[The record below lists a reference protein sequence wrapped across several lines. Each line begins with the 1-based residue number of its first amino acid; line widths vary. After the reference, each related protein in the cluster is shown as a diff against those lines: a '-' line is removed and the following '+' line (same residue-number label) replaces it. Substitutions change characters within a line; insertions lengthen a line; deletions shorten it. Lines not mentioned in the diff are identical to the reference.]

1 MEKPKSKIPH
11 IVISLLVIVLA
22 VISYWFYSYSVA
34 QKEFENLLEIQFQE
48 SENLRILKLEE
59 ENNLRSEL
67 DDIIEQFDNSRD
79 EIDNLNIDLDEKQSE
94 INNLKSEIRD
104 LLNIKHDLKEAKKKI
119 VTLQNISKKY
129 FAQVDSLLGKTE
141 KQREVIDNLTLE
153 NKEIINKNEDLNK
166 KNTDLNTRLDIGSIL
181 EIFEI
186 EIDKLKYGSHGQERK
201 VIKTKNIQ
209 VLRCCFKISANS
221 IAKAENKSVY
231 IQYISPKGKL
241 LQSSSTPEKSIFVY
255 EDTTIQA
262 TTYSEFN
269 YQNNEIELCVD
280 WERRDILETGKY
292 KILFFI
298 EGTLVGKS
306 SFKLN

>member
-22 VISYWFYSYSVA
+22 VISYWFYSYSVS
-34 QKEFENLLEIQFQE
+34 QKEFENLLETQFQE

-59 ENNLRSEL
+59 ENNLRLEL

-119 VTLQNISKKY
+119 VILQNISKKY
-129 FAQVDSLLGKTE
+129 FNQVDSLLGKTE
-141 KQREVIDNLTLE
+141 KQRGVIDSLTLE
-153 NKEIINKNEDLNK
+153 NKEITNKNEDLNQ
-166 KNTDLNTRLDIGSIL
+166 KNTDLNTRLDVGSIL
-181 EIFEI
+181 EISAI

-269 YQNNEIELCVD
+269 YQNNEIDLCVD